1 VLMMNF
7 MLDKKVYER
16 KKKKLLDRM
25 KEMEL
30 DGLCLFSPTFIFNL
44 TGFPFL
50 PTERP
55 IAYLLDREG
64 EKMVIPRLEKEHLEH
79 REIGL
84 DEMIIY
90 PDYPGEKH
98 PMKFVEEMI
107 EEKDYDEIGVDHDG
121 YGSGYGYFGP
131 PLSDLIDIEVENI
144 RWELEKFFSVKE
156 KEEIELMKESAKWDN
171 LGLKYLQEETKLGLS
186 EIEVSM
192 KASLKASQAIIRAF
206 GPKYEQ
212 TGSGFP
218 ITVGY
223 RGQIGEGSSLP
234 HAIASNETIEE
245 GDVLVNG
252 AGVEIGGYSSEL
264 ERTWIMGEPTE
275 EQREYFELMVRAQ
288 DIAFDAIE
296 AGKELSEVD
305 KEVYKMYE
313 EEGIEETW
321 RHHTGHGLG
330 TRIHAPPFL
339 DVGEEWELKENMVLS
354 VEPGIYLK
362 DKAGFRHSD
371 TVVVKKNGIEMLT
384 YYPRSLEESIIDV

>member
-1 VLMMNF
+1 MNF
-7 MLDKKVYER
+7 MLDRKVYER
-16 KKKKLLDRM
+16 KKERLLDRLE
-25 KEMEL
+25 EMEL

-44 TGFPFL
+44 TGFAFL

-55 IAYLLDREG
+55 IAYLLDRES

-79 REIGL
+79 RELYL
-84 DEMIIY
+84 DEVITY

-98 PMKFVEEMI
+98 PMKLVEEMI
-107 EEKDYDEIGVDHDG
+107 EEKDYDNVAVDQDG

-131 PLSDLIDIEVENI
+131 SLSELIDIEVEDI
-144 RWELEKFFSVKE
+144 QLDLEKFFSVKE
-156 KEEIELMKESAKWDN
+156 EEEIELMRESAKWDN
-171 LGLKYLQEETKLGLS
+171 LGLKYLQEETEPGLS
-186 EIEVSM
+186 EIEASM
-192 KASLKASQAIIRAF
+192 RASLKASQAIIRAF

-223 RGQIGEGSSLP
+223 RGQVGEGSSLP

-264 ERTWIMGEPTE
+264 ERTWIVGEPTQ
-275 EQREYFELMVRAQ
+275 EQKEYFELAVRAQ
-288 DIAFDAIE
+288 DIAFDEIE
-296 AGKELSEVD
+296 AGKQLSEVD
-305 KEVYKMYE
+305 ERVRRFYE
-313 EEGIEETW
+313 EENIEDTW

-339 DVGEEWELKENMVLS
+339 DVGEGWELKENMVLS
-354 VEPGIYLK
+354 IEPGIYLK

-371 TVVVKKNGIEMLT
+371 TVVVKKNGIEILT
-384 YYPRSLEESIIDV
+384 YYPRELEESIIAVK

>member
-1 VLMMNF
+1 
-7 MLDKKVYER
+7 MLDRKVYER
-16 KKKKLLDRM
+16 KKERLLDRLE
-25 KEMEL
+25 EMEL

-44 TGFPFL
+44 TGFAFL

-55 IAYLLDREG
+55 IAYLLDRES

-79 REIGL
+79 RELYL
-84 DEMIIY
+84 DEVITY

-98 PMKFVEEMI
+98 PMKLVEEMI
-107 EEKDYDEIGVDHDG
+107 EEKDYDNVAVDQDG

-131 PLSDLIDIEVENI
+131 SLSELIDIEVEDI
-144 RWELEKFFSVKE
+144 QLDLEKFFSVKE
-156 KEEIELMKESAKWDN
+156 EEEIELMRESAKWDN
-171 LGLKYLQEETKLGLS
+171 LGLKYLQEETEPGLS
-186 EIEVSM
+186 EIEASM
-192 KASLKASQAIIRAF
+192 RASLKASQAIIRAF

-223 RGQIGEGSSLP
+223 RGQVGEGSSLP

-264 ERTWIMGEPTE
+264 ERTWIVGEPTQ
-275 EQREYFELMVRAQ
+275 EQKEYFELAVRAQ
-288 DIAFDAIE
+288 DIAFDEIE
-296 AGKELSEVD
+296 AGKQLSEVD
-305 KEVYKMYE
+305 ERVRRFYE
-313 EEGIEETW
+313 EENIEDTW

-339 DVGEEWELKENMVLS
+339 DVGEGWELKENMVLS
-354 VEPGIYLK
+354 IEPGIYLK

-371 TVVVKKNGIEMLT
+371 TVVVKKNGIEILT
-384 YYPRSLEESIIDV
+384 YYPRELEESIIAVK